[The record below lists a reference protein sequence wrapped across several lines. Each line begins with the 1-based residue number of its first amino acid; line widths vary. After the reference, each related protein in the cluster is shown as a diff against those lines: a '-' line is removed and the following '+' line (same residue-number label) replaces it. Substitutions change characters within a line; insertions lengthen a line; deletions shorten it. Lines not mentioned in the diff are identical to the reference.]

1 MCKLAAPAQIAC
13 AECAG
18 CDRVAGELR
27 SRCTTEIY
35 VLTAYAPS
43 GRQACSA
50 EELVRLV
57 SPRASGC
64 IGWEAGDGHGQ
75 AVCSATRACLM
86 DRAAQGTI
94 AVHDYVPCRCRLVCV
109 CDSGARLARS
119 GRARGRCPGA
129 SELYIRHISYM

>member
-1 MCKLAAPAQIAC
+1 MLAHHGARRAQV
-13 AECAG
+13 EAG
-18 CDRVAGELR
+18 
-27 SRCTTEIY
+27 I
-35 VLTAYAPS
+35 
-43 GRQACSA
+43 
-50 EELVRLV
+50 VRLV
-57 SPRASGC
+57 SPRAC
-64 IGWEAGDGHGQ
+64 RRIGWEAGDGHGQ

-129 SELYIRHISYM
+129 SWLYIHHIKYM